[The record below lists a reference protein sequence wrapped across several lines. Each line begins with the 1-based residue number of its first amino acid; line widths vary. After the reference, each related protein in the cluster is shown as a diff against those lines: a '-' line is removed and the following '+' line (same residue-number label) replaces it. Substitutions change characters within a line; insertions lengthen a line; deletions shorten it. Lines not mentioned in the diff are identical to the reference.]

1 MKSVFEK
8 ILIGEL
14 PGEIIYEDDIVFA
27 LIDIN
32 PKSTGHT
39 LIIPKELKQNMFLEE
54 DKVLLSIINAARKIK
69 QAYEKILDAKG
80 FKFNTNINKE
90 ADQVVFHTHFHLIP
104 YYSERKN
111 DPLTKDQIDSLKLFL
126 S

>member
-8 ILIGEL
+8 ILLGEI

-39 LIIPKELKQNMFLEE
+39 LIIPKKLKENMFLEN
-54 DKVLLSIINAARKIK
+54 DDVLIAIINASKKVK
-69 QAYEKILDAKG
+69 QAYEKILGAKG

-104 YYSERKN
+104 YYTEKQN
-111 DPLTKDQIDSLKLFL
+111 DPLTRNQIDSLKDFL
-126 S
+126 K